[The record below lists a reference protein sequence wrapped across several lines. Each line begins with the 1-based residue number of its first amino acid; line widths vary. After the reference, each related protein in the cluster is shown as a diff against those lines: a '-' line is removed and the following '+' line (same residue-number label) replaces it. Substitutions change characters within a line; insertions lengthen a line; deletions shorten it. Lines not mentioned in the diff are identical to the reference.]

1 MMTTQ
6 HGYGDYQTANL
17 EGQTA
22 SASPVRLVVVLM
34 DGLLDE
40 MARARAH
47 IEAKRYEEKGH
58 SLNKCIGM
66 LHGLTSALDF
76 DAGGDVVVNMARLY
90 EYCTWRLNE
99 AGLTLDPAI
108 IDEVSELIRTLRAA
122 WEGVDQRFG

>member
-1 MMTTQ
+1 MTTQ
-6 HGYGDYQTANL
+6 HGYGDYQAANL
-17 EGQTA
+17 AGQTA
-22 SASPVRLVVVLM
+22 SASPVRLVIVLM

-47 IEAKRYEEKGH
+47 IEAKRFEEKGE
-58 SLNKCIGM
+58 SVNKCIGM

-76 DAGGDVVVNMARLY
+76 EAGSDVVVNLARLY

-99 AGLTLDPAI
+99 AGLTLDAAI
-108 IDEVSELIRTLRAA
+108 VDEVCELIHTLRAA

>member
-1 MMTTQ
+1 MTTQ
-6 HGYGDYQTANL
+6 HGYGDYQAASL
-17 EGQTA
+17 ASQTA
-22 SASPVRLVVVLM
+22 SASPVRLVIVLM

-47 IEAKRYEEKGH
+47 IEAGRYEEKGN

-76 DAGGDVVVNMARLY
+76 EGGNDIVVDLARLY
-90 EYCTWRLNE
+90 EYCTVRLNK
-99 AGLTLDPAI
+99 AGLALDPFL
-108 IDEVSELIRTLRAA
+108 IDEVSKLIRTLRAA

>member
-1 MMTTQ
+1 MTTQ
-6 HGYGDYQTANL
+6 HGYGSYQAADLAT
-17 EGQTA
+17 QTA

-47 IEAKRYEEKGH
+47 IEAKRFEAKGQ

-76 DAGGDVVVNMARLY
+76 DAGEDLVVNLARLY
-90 EYCTWRLNE
+90 EYCSWRLNE
-99 AGLTLDPAI
+99 AGIALDPAI
-108 IDEVSELIRTLRAA
+108 IDEVSELIRMLRDA
-122 WEGVDQRFG
+122 WSGVDQRFG

>member
-1 MMTTQ
+1 MTTQ
-6 HGYGDYQTANL
+6 HGYGDYQAANL
-17 EGQTA
+17 AGQIA
-22 SASPVRLVVVLM
+22 SASPVRLVIVLM

-40 MARARAH
+40 MSRARAH
-47 IEAKRYEEKGH
+47 IEAKRFEEKGA

-76 DAGGDVVVNMARLY
+76 EAGGDVVVNMARLY

-99 AGLTLDPAI
+99 AGLALDPTI
-108 IDEVSELIRTLRAA
+108 VDEVSELIRTLRAA

>member
-1 MMTTQ
+1 MTTQ
-6 HGYGDYQTANL
+6 HGYGDYQSANL
-17 EGQTA
+17 AGQIA

-47 IEAKRYEEKGH
+47 IEAKRFEEKGH

-76 DAGGDVVVNMARLY
+76 DAGGDVVVQLARLY
-90 EYCTWRLNE
+90 EYCSWRLNE
-99 AGLTLDPAI
+99 AGLTLDAAI
-108 IDEVSELIRTLRAA
+108 IDEVIELIRTVRQA
-122 WEGVDQRFG
+122 WEGVDQRFA

>member
-1 MMTTQ
+1 MTTQ
-6 HGYGDYQTANL
+6 HGYGSYQTADL
-17 EGQTA
+17 ATQTA

-47 IEAKRYEEKGH
+47 IDAKRFEAKGQ

-76 DAGGDVVVNMARLY
+76 DAGEDLVVNLARLY
-90 EYCTWRLNE
+90 EYCSWRLNE
-99 AGLTLDPAI
+99 AGIALDPAI
-108 IDEVSELIRTLRAA
+108 IDEVSELIRMLRDA
-122 WEGVDQRFG
+122 WSGVDQRFG

>member
-1 MMTTQ
+1 MTTQ
-6 HGYGDYQTANL
+6 HGYGDYQAANL
-17 EGQTA
+17 AGQTA

-47 IEAKRYEEKGH
+47 IEAKRYEEKGD
-58 SLNKCIGM
+58 SINKCIGM

-76 DAGGDVVVNMARLY
+76 EAGGDVVVDLARLY

-99 AGLTLDPAI
+99 AGLTQDTVLV
-108 IDEVSELIRTLRAA
+108 DEVSELIRTLRAA

>member
-1 MMTTQ
+1 MTTQ
-6 HGYGDYQTANL
+6 HGYGSYQTADL
-17 EGQTA
+17 ATQTA

-47 IEAKRYEEKGH
+47 IEAKRFEAKGQ

-76 DAGGDVVVNMARLY
+76 DAGEDLVVNLARLY
-90 EYCTWRLNE
+90 EYCSWRLNE
-99 AGLTLDPAI
+99 AGIALDPAI
-108 IDEVSELIRTLRAA
+108 IDEVSELIRMLRDA
-122 WEGVDQRFG
+122 WSGVDQRFG

>member
-1 MMTTQ
+1 MMTR
-6 HGYGDYQTANL
+6 HGYGNYQTTNL
-17 EGQTA
+17 ASQAA
-22 SASPVRLVVVLM
+22 SASPVRLVIVLM

-47 IEAKRYEEKGH
+47 IEAGRYEEKGN

-76 DAGGDVVVNMARLY
+76 DAGSEVVVHLARLY
-90 EYCTWRLNE
+90 EYCTVRLNE
-99 AGLTLDPAI
+99 AGLTLDPRL
-108 IDEVSELIRTLRAA
+108 IDEVSMLIRTLRAA